1 MTQEVLTWR
10 DLQRSAQAELGP
22 REAWFVLERA
32 SGYDRAGLVPRLAD
46 PVPARVVAFV
56 EGMVERRRGGE
67 PLQYV
72 LGVWGFRRLELV
84 VDRRVLIPRPE
95 TEMVVEVALEELRR
109 LAAARPL
116 AVDLGTGSGAIAISL
131 ALEMPRARVWG
142 TDRSEAA
149 LAVARANLSGMGA
162 SVATRVRLSAGDWFA
177 ALPPNLVG
185 QVDLI
190 VANPP
195 YVAAEEELPAEVAD
209 WEPAGALVAGPT
221 GLEAVAD
228 ILAGA
233 PAWLRRPG
241 AVVIEIA
248 PHQAGIAV
256 ELAEAAGFSAVDVRP
271 DLAGRARALVGRM
284 EG

>member
-1 MTQEVLTWR
+1 VTPTTWR
-10 DLQRSAQAELGP
+10 DLQRLAQAEMGA

-32 SGYDRAGLVPRLAD
+32 SGYDRAGLIPRLGD
-46 PVPARVVAFV
+46 PVPARTVDFV
-56 EGMVERRRGGE
+56 HRMLDRRRTGE

-72 LGVWGFRRLELV
+72 LGIWSFRRLELV

-109 LAAARPL
+109 LGGPRPL

-131 ALEMPRARVWG
+131 AQEAPSARVWG
-142 TDRSEAA
+142 TDRSEEA

-162 SVATRVRLSAGDWFA
+162 AVATRVRLSAGDWFT
-177 ALPPNLVG
+177 ALPPNLQG

-195 YVAAEEELPAEVAD
+195 YVGADEVLPAEVAD

-221 GLEAVAD
+221 GLEAVARIVAD
-228 ILAGA
+228 A
-233 PAWLRRPG
+233 PKWLRRPG
-241 AVVIEIA
+241 VLVVEIA
-248 PHQAGIAV
+248 PHQAGAAT
-256 ELAEAAGFSAVDVRP
+256 ELAETAGFDEVDVRP
-271 DLAGRARALVGRM
+271 DLADRPRALVARVAP
-284 EG
+284 